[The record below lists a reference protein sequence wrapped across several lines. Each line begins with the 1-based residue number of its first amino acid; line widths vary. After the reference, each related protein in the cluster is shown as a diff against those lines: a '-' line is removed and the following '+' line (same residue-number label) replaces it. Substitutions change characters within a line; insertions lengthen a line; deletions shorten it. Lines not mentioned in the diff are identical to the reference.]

1 MQQVWGHRPHGAKEM
16 GELIPIDFVGRGH
29 QSRRVSQMTLTNRMH
44 VNWDV
49 QGGKISGRGR
59 MIQMDVGQ
67 QNPGQ
72 FVQGPA
78 QVGKALLQSREG

>member
-1 MQQVWGHRPHGAKEM
+1 
-16 GELIPIDFVGRGH
+16 
-29 QSRRVSQMTLTNRMH
+29 MTLTNRMH
-44 VNWDV
+44 MNRDV

-59 MIQMDVGQ
+59 VIQMNVGQ